1 MISGISGLF
10 RPFATK
16 MAEGFFISGTMLS
29 FNLYGIVLSQTSCI
43 LS

>member
-16 MAEGFFISGTMLS
+16 MAEGFFMPGTMLS
-29 FNLYGIVLSQTSCI
+29 FNLYAVVLSQTNCI